1 MIGWAKPPVK
11 YYFSEQR
18 TEGGG
23 VEPQWLMS
31 RSPVW
36 QTVSSTH
43 WQHLPDPSL
52 PNTIYSQY
60 WTTDVLWI
68 TALWYI
74 SKYHSVPNREDT
86 TGKRR
91 SPMKAV
97 RIHQFGGPEVL
108 TYEDVPDPRP
118 RKDQVLVRVRACA
131 MNHLDIWVRKGLPGV
146 NLPHILGSDIA
157 GEIVEVGEYVTGLKS
172 GQRVLIAPMHFC
184 NRCPKCVAGLQNQCR
199 EFTVLGNAV
208 DGGNCE
214 LIAVPAVN
222 VIPIPD
228 PLDFNQAAS
237 VPLVF
242 LTAWH
247 MLTGRAAIRPGQTVL
262 ILGANSG
269 VGIAAIQIA
278 KMFHARVITTAG
290 DERKVERARELGA
303 DYVINHYQQKISQE
317 VRKITNFEGVDIV
330 LEHVGAATWDESVKS
345 LKAAGTLVTCG
356 ATTGPKAE
364 IDLRFLFSRQLSLLG
379 SYMGT
384 MSELHEVLGHVFAG
398 RLKPVI
404 DHIFP
409 LKDIR
414 IAHEYLEKS
423 QMFGKIVLNP

>member
-1 MIGWAKPPVK
+1 
-11 YYFSEQR
+11 
-18 TEGGG
+18 
-23 VEPQWLMS
+23 
-31 RSPVW
+31 
-36 QTVSSTH
+36 
-43 WQHLPDPSL
+43 
-52 PNTIYSQY
+52 
-60 WTTDVLWI
+60 
-68 TALWYI
+68 
-74 SKYHSVPNREDT
+74 
-86 TGKRR
+86 
-91 SPMKAV
+91 MKAV

-108 TYEDVPDPRP
+108 TYEDVPDPKP

-131 MNHLDIWVRKGLPGV
+131 MNHLDIFVRTGLPGV
-146 NLPHILGSDIA
+146 NPPHILGSDIA
-157 GEIVEVGEYVTGLKS
+157 GEIVEVGEYIGDFKPGT
-172 GQRVLIAPMHFC
+172 RVLLAPMHFC
-184 NRCPKCVAGLQNQCR
+184 NRCAICVAGLQNQCR
-199 EFTVLGNAV
+199 QFTALGFLV

-228 PLDFNQAAS
+228 SLDFNEAAS

-247 MLTGRAAIRPGQTVL
+247 MLVGRGGIRPGQTVL

-290 DERKVERARELGA
+290 DERKMERARELGA
-303 DYVINHYQQKISQE
+303 DFVIDHYKQKISQE

-330 LEHVGAATWDESVKS
+330 IEHVGHATWDESVKS
-345 LKAAGTLVTCG
+345 LKPGGTLVTCG
-356 ATTGPKAE
+356 ATTGPKVDL
-364 IDLRFLFSRQLSLLG
+364 DLRFLFSRQLSLFG

-404 DHIFP
+404 DRTFP
-409 LKDIR
+409 LSEIR
-414 IAHEYLEKS
+414 NAHEYMEKS
-423 QMFGKIVLNP
+423 QMFGKILLNP